1 MNNNIA
7 CPLRREKENNF
18 AMGKWDLQ
26 RHQQRKKENWG
37 MLPKVRGGRAIVC
50 KSHGTVR
57 ENGEDP
63 W

>member
-1 MNNNIA
+1 
-7 CPLRREKENNF
+7 
-18 AMGKWDLQ
+18 MGKWDLQ
-26 RHQQRKKENWG
+26 RHQQRNKEKWG
-37 MLPKVRGGRAIVC
+37 SLPKVRGGRAIVC

>member
-1 MNNNIA
+1 MGSA
-7 CPLRREKENNF
+7 KALAEKERELGD
-18 AMGKWDLQ
+18 ATK
-26 RHQQRKKENWG
+26 
-37 MLPKVRGGRAIVC
+37 RGGRAIVC